1 LFEDPR
7 VVNMTGQ
14 LNLEEMISFV
24 GHADGLLA
32 CSTGVL
38 HLAAALG
45 KYALGIYA
53 PIKPIHPG
61 RWKPI
66 GPFATYLVRN
76 KDCRKCG
83 KDPYCE
89 CIRSIT
95 VDQVKNKLIEFR
107 SESLLQR
114 KLVEY

>member
-1 LFEDPR
+1 MNR
-7 VVNMTGQ
+7 
-14 LNLEEMISFV
+14 EEMNAF
-24 GHADGLLA
+24 GGDGDGLLA
-32 CSTGVL
+32 CRTGVF

-66 GPFATYLVRN
+66 GPFATHLVLN

-89 CIRSIT
+89 CIRSIA
-95 VDQVKNKLIEFR
+95 VDQVRNKLVELR
-107 SESLLQR
+107 NESLLQR
-114 KLVEY
+114 KLVGY